1 MKAQFLKIA
10 GVNSEEEFYNMF
22 PTEES
27 FFRAHPEAQQMAQGG
42 QPYPW
47 SYPEYGMQGKGA
59 GAQIPVETWF
69 AYGGFTSKPS
79 ATLVHYGDGGMGQY
93 SHPSNYGAFPAFAQ
107 KGNQVQGGGID
118 AATSSRL
125 KNFLSGIQANT
136 QKALN
141 DQAMEEAMQMN
152 QELMPQMI
160 AQYGAEMGSRF
171 NPNMYGQNMIQ
182 NTLDQL
188 NQENQ
193 FATRDFLNMGKFFA
207 NNMINNKLS
216 DISDKQKRDM
226 QMEEEIG
233 KDAQTVPGFNPIP
246 ENMAKLGGSLKK
258 YQTGAQTGTPNY
270 TSPTP
275 PISDLD
281 INKIIEDTQ
290 KAGKDAVQKEKDT
303 KDLNRIQN
311 LKSARDHAIETYRNN
326 PQGYKYSSPFWFADP
341 MTITPEQQAKEIR
354 DLDEAYKKAYNNYF
368 SSRNIAS
375 TSPAP
380 QTPGAQT
387 TSTSQCGAGQKW
399 SSLYKICYTPIT
411 SNDQY
416 YGGIG
421 NSNKSAEQLAAEK
434 EWTRDPNHLSYYE
447 WSQTQPDTQQPAPAP
462 AKTQAKTPAPKAAA
476 KPVAPVKKQIT
487 QSDTLGLAAAKKAMG
502 VKKYGGS
509 LNKYNAGGG
518 VKGTSGNFTF
528 YNDGSIINNTT
539 NTWVQDAD
547 PNWKPE
553 GVPPMTYEGT
563 EQPTEKTT
571 GTTTT
576 TTSGDI
582 TDPKEKA
589 VRDLAIAYG
598 QDPDQTWTQYQ
609 ALMNYGTM
617 GAGTQQPYGY
627 GVSSM
632 VPYRYRHRGYGT
644 IGLDRGYV
652 PGVGDLAAMQEQANR
667 MGYEFT
673 GKSRPTLFGG
683 RKVVIKTHY
692 NPATGVVENKP
703 AVVDTPVNTPAN
715 TPVVAGMAS
724 DAQGNSVMVNQ
735 TPFTTVIPSRE
746 DQIIQNLDAKG
757 FYINHPT
764 VPSTYAP
771 TSEPRQGFE
780 NADEEPWHPPL
791 QRQGGALN
799 KFLPKHQVMGETGFK
814 FDNLDI
820 NIPIMDTIHN
830 IGEKYQHGLTSI
842 KDFNQERKQKRDER
856 RGTDEKAVWKT
867 GPSPYAADTI
877 LTSMAFASNLGRGK
891 ERKALEDELA
901 NKMSSDYMFTAV
913 GKNKGDYVP
922 TGQTYGEF
930 RPNQKTPTFD
940 TGYQRGNA
948 NRPYYGG
955 FDKGGSPG
963 YSDWSQTPV
972 NGYYGVPQGEFSPY
986 SQWSQSPVKM
996 AMGGTPTEQYL
1007 TDEEIAEII
1016 QMGGQVEYLD

>member
-1 MKAQFLKIA
+1 MKAQFLKMA
-10 GVNSEEEFYNMF
+10 GVNSEEEFYNMY
-22 PTEES
+22 PTEEA
-27 FFRAHPEAQQMAQGG
+27 FFQVYPEARQMAHGG

-59 GAQIPVETWF
+59 GAQIPVETYY
-69 AYGGFTSKPS
+69 AYGGASNGPLGYFD
-79 ATLVHYGDGGMGQY
+79 DGG
-93 SHPSNYGAFPAFAQ
+93 SPFNYGQFPAFAK

-118 AATSSRL
+118 SAVSSRL

-160 AQYGAEMGSRF
+160 AQYGAEMGSRY

-281 INKIIEDTQ
+281 INKIIEDTK
-290 KAGKDAVQKEKDT
+290 KAGKNAAQKRKDEAELANIQKLKENRDA
-303 KDLNRIQN
+303 
-311 LKSARDHAIETYRNN
+311 AIEKLTKSPEGTYETYFTGPGMGGSGSFISPDLTANSVKYWDD
-326 PQGYKYSSPFWFADP
+326 QYK
-341 MTITPEQQAKEIR
+341 E
-354 DLDEAYKKAYNNYF
+354 AYNNYF

-375 TSPAP
+375 TTPAT
-380 QTPGAQT
+380 QTPGAKT
-387 TSTSQCGAGQKW
+387 TSTSQCGTGQKW

-421 NSNKSAEQLAAEK
+421 NSNKSAEQQAAEK

-447 WSQTQPDTQQPAPAP
+447 WLQTQSDTKQPAPAS
-462 AKTQAKTPAPKAAA
+462 AKPQAKAAAPKAPA

-553 GVPPMTYEGT
+553 GVPPMKYEGT

-632 VPYRYRHRGYGT
+632 VPYRYRHRGYGP
-644 IGLDRGYV
+644 IGWDRGYV
-652 PGVGDLAAMQEQANR
+652 PGDLDLRAMEEQAMK
-667 MGYEFT
+667 MGYDFY

-692 NPATGVVENKP
+692 NPNTGKVENKP
-703 AVVDTPVNTPAN
+703 AIESTTPEKDISKYTQWTEPVEDTTPPPSNVYAPSVPEFNSGKLPPLDDASQYTPTEDNTGFPIIPFYPN
-715 TPVVAGMAS
+715 TGTLTEDNAG
-724 DAQGNSVMVNQ
+724 
-735 TPFTTVIPSRE
+735 
-746 DQIIQNLDAKG
+746 
-757 FYINHPT
+757 YPT
-764 VPSTYAP
+764 VTYA
-771 TSEPRQGFE
+771 
-780 NADEEPWHPPL
+780 H
-791 QRQGGALN
+791 GGGLS

-891 ERKALEDELA
+891 ERKALEDKLA

-963 YSDWSQTPV
+963 YSDWSQTPI
-972 NGYYGVPQGEFSPY
+972 NGYYGVPTGEMTMYPHWT
-986 SQWSQSPVKM
+986 QAPVM
-996 AMGGTPTEQYL
+996 QMGGAPSTEQYL